1 MAKQDSQIMIPDEV
15 IMSKIILIRGQK
27 VMISNDLAEL
37 YGVTTKRLNEQVKR
51 NIKRFPGH
59 FMFQLTENEKEKV
72 VANYDHLQNLKYS
85 PYLPY
90 AFTEHGSVML
100 ANVLNSERAIEASIR
115 IVEIYIKMRELV
127 LTHKDI
133 LLKLEQLEKRVGTQ
147 DENIAMIFQYLRKF
161 IDIQEKPRKAIGFK
175 TPGKSED

>member
-1 MAKQDSQIMIPDEV
+1 MAKKDSQIMIPDEV

-51 NIKRFPGH
+51 NIKRFPGR
-59 FMFQLTENEKEKV
+59 FMFQLTEKEKEKV
-72 VANYDHLQNLKYS
+72 VAICDHLQNLKYS

-133 LLKLEQLEKRVGTQ
+133 LLKLEQLEKRVGKQ
-147 DENIAMIFQYLRKF
+147 DENIAMIFQYLRNF
-161 IDIQEKPRKAIGFK
+161 IVIHEKPRKAIGFK
-175 TPGKSED
+175 TPGKNKD

>member
-1 MAKQDSQIMIPDEV
+1 
-15 IMSKIILIRGQK
+15 
-27 VMISNDLAEL
+27 
-37 YGVTTKRLNEQVKR
+37 
-51 NIKRFPGH
+51 
-59 FMFQLTENEKEKV
+59 
-72 VANYDHLQNLKYS
+72 
-85 PYLPY
+85 
-90 AFTEHGSVML
+90 ML

-175 TPGKSED
+175 TPVKNKD

>member
-1 MAKQDSQIMIPDEV
+1 MVKKDSQIMIPDEV

-51 NIKRFPGH
+51 NIKRFPGN
-59 FMFQLTENEKEKV
+59 FMFQLTEKEKEKV
-72 VANYDHLQNLKYS
+72 VAICDHLRNLKYS

-90 AFTEHGSVML
+90 AYTEHGSVML
-100 ANVLNSERAIEASIR
+100 ANVLNSDRAIQASIR

-133 LLKLEQLEKRVGTQ
+133 LLKLEQLEKRVGGQ
-147 DENIAMIFQYLRKF
+147 DENIAMVLHYLRKF
-161 IDIQEKPRKAIGFK
+161 IDVQKKPRKVIGYK
-175 TPGKSED
+175 PSGSDKQ

>member
-1 MAKQDSQIMIPDEV
+1 
-15 IMSKIILIRGQK
+15 
-27 VMISNDLAEL
+27 
-37 YGVTTKRLNEQVKR
+37 
-51 NIKRFPGH
+51 
-59 FMFQLTENEKEKV
+59 MFQLTENEKENV
-72 VANYDHLQNLKYS
+72 VANCDHLQNLKYS

-90 AFTEHGSVML
+90 AFTEYGSVML

-133 LLKLEQLEKRVGTQ
+133 LLKLEQLEKKIGTQ

-175 TPGKSED
+175 TPGKSKDYSPQSLTFNIFTSILPPRPALSPAMITTDIISGFSRAISVTCCT

>member
-1 MAKQDSQIMIPDEV
+1 MIPDEV

-27 VMISNDLAEL
+27 VMIANDLAEL

-51 NIKRFPGH
+51 NIRRFPAN
-59 FMFQLTENEKEKV
+59 FMFQLTEKEKEKV
-72 VANYDHLQNLKYS
+72 VAICDHLQNLKYS

-100 ANVLNSERAIEASIR
+100 ANVLNSDRAIQASIR

-133 LLKLEQLEKRVGTQ
+133 LLKLEQLEKRVGRQ
-147 DENIAMIFQYLRKF
+147 DENIAMVLQYLRKF
-161 IDIQEKPRKAIGFK
+161 IDTQEKPRKAIGYK
-175 TPGKSED
+175 QSGSDQK